1 MNEHGSR
8 RRRGDKWFAVG
19 RSQVKVQSGGA
30 LYVHAVGGSEHQL
43 RDPANA
49 AQAAIMM
56 SEAKRINKQYGQALS
71 REYLKDPTLLMQLYL
86 ALVSLLVKWGQFQPS
101 LFIATV
107 KSRSTHYYGQER
119 HLLHSGMVQHKIKP
133 SVTLLPADA
142 EYAWQVLF
150 AQSQEEGGM
159 GGSGDGDV
167 SSNSGAQSSGPQQA
181 EAAAPDASSTS
192 ERTREGETL
201 LTEESTRLQAELRQA
216 QQQQLPP
223 SPRSLDNMFSSFTD
237 MELNPDN
244 DNPDNDNPD
253 IRRDTHFSSLKQVRS
268 WDGVPIVFKLRL
280 WVELS
285 ENTKTN
291 CARTESQWVSSLR

>member
-1 MNEHGSR
+1 
-8 RRRGDKWFAVG
+8 
-19 RSQVKVQSGGA
+19 
-30 LYVHAVGGSEHQL
+30 
-43 RDPANA
+43 
-49 AQAAIMM
+49 
-56 SEAKRINKQYGQALS
+56 
-71 REYLKDPTLLMQLYL
+71 
-86 ALVSLLVKWGQFQPS
+86 
-101 LFIATV
+101 
-107 KSRSTHYYGQER
+107 
-119 HLLHSGMVQHKIKP
+119 
-133 SVTLLPADA
+133 
-142 EYAWQVLF
+142 
-150 AQSQEEGGM
+150 M

-201 LTEESTRLQAELRQA
+201 SMEESARLQAELRQA

-223 SPRSLDNMFSSFTD
+223 SPRSSDNMFPSFTD

-268 WDGVPIVFKLRL
+268 WDGVPIVFKLQMHCLNKPTRCFCGSLTTHKRL